1 MKAST
6 ATRNHPKHV
15 VQWVREQLEMTQ
27 LQFSEA
33 TKVGLFSLQSIE
45 SGRLKLSERFAYRLN
60 KATDIQPEWFL
71 ANKLV
76 APLPDRAKLKKHFE
90 FAQKAAVDLYPAR
103 VAPWMFIY
111 RFAHLQIALAKKH
124 RGLAGFRHSGLQDR
138 MGKMNMELLAT
149 IKNPK
154 ERRKFYEKTVREMKG
169 KDEQVLLSHIARC
182 RDLLRFIRKNKA
194 QQSDE
199 PKVVVQQSVKGSNR
213 KR

>member
-6 ATRNHPKHV
+6 ASRNSPKHV
-15 VQWVREQLEMTQ
+15 VQWVREQLGMTQ

-76 APLPDRAKLKKHFE
+76 EPLPDRAKLKKHFE
-90 FAQKAAVDLYPAR
+90 FAQKTAVDLYPAR
-103 VAPWMFIY
+103 LAPQMFIY
-111 RFAHLQIALAKKH
+111 RFGHLQIALAKKH
-124 RGLAGFRHSGLQDR
+124 GGLAGFRHSGLQDR
-138 MGKMNMELLAT
+138 MEKMNLKLLNT
-149 IKNPK
+149 IKDPRK
-154 ERRKFYEKTVREMKG
+154 RREFYETVRAEING

-182 RDLLRFIRKNKA
+182 RDLLRFIRE
-194 QQSDE
+194 Q
-199 PKVVVQQSVKGSNR
+199 KVQRSGEQKL
-213 KR
+213 